1 MKSQVE
7 SIENYFTFQYEI
19 VDPEPNAGKKK
30 KKKFPPTIDFRS
42 KQKQSS
48 LNFQHENPCFTR
60 KPVTSDSMLGLT
72 DRVESLGHQC

>member
-7 SIENYFTFQYEI
+7 SIEKYFTFWYEI
-19 VDPEPNAGKKK
+19 VDPESNAEKK
-30 KKKFPPTIDFRS
+30 KKKFLPTIDSRN
-42 KQKQSS
+42 KQKQFS

-60 KPVTSDSMLGLT
+60 KPVTSGSMLGLT